1 MLSALA
7 GPVVNAHEIVSRGI
21 MDVHGGA
28 DSSDVP
34 VLFRATIR
42 LPYAAVMGLTSV
54 GAALRTR
61 LPELG
66 ELMTERIRAEVES
79 YADDALIPFSSLRES
94 CEDNADLLLAR
105 FAFGAGP
112 DVGAAQQTGR
122 LRAEQ
127 GVPLADTLHA
137 YRVGFEFLW
146 SELVDEARRHP
157 DVTDAELVAGSSEIW
172 ALFGRYAE
180 AVAAAYREASAELTL
195 QREARRSA
203 LAEALFTGALA
214 DRTTPWEAARQLGL
228 PERGPYAVVAAS
240 VPDPGQEPLPGIETA
255 LRRSGVPS
263 VWRLLPDQQI
273 GLIALAHRDAESVGL
288 RALRSRRA
296 RVGVSPRFDS
306 LRDTPQ
312 ALRFAR
318 LALTGLP
325 GDGPGVTRFDD
336 SPLAMLVAAAPAEA
350 SRLVEVSLG
359 PVLALPAA
367 ERARLL
373 RTLGHWFTA
382 GGVTADAAEGLF
394 VHPNTVRYRLRR
406 VEELTG
412 RSLTDPMTVADLGAA
427 LYALRLL
434 PT

>member
-1 MLSALA
+1 
-7 GPVVNAHEIVSRGI
+7 
-21 MDVHGGA
+21 
-28 DSSDVP
+28 
-34 VLFRATIR
+34 
-42 LPYAAVMGLTSV
+42 MGLSNV
-54 GAALRTR
+54 GAALRVR

-66 ELMTERIRAEVES
+66 VRMAERIRAEVES
-79 YADDALIPFSSLRES
+79 YADDALIPFVSLRES
-94 CEDNADLLLAR
+94 CEGNADLLLGR
-105 FAFGAGP
+105 FAQDAEA
-112 DVGAAQQTGR
+112 DVGPAQRTGR

-137 YRVGFEFLW
+137 YRVGFELLW
-146 SELVDEARRHP
+146 SEMVEEARRHP
-157 DVTDAELVAGSSEIW
+157 EVTDAELVAGSSEIW

-180 AVAAAYREASAELTL
+180 AVAAAYREASAELAL

-228 PERGPYAVVAAS
+228 PERGPYAVVAAA
-240 VPDPGQEPLPGIETA
+240 VPDPGQEPLPGIEAA

-273 GLIALAHRDAESVGL
+273 GLVSLGHRDAETVSL
-288 RALRSRRA
+288 RALRRRRA
-296 RVGVSPRFDS
+296 RVGVSPQFDS
-306 LRDTPQ
+306 LRETPQ

-318 LALTGLP
+318 LALTGPP
-325 GDGPGVTRFDD
+325 GEGPGVTRFDD

-350 SRLVEVSLG
+350 SRLVEVALG
-359 PVLALPAA
+359 PLLGLPEA

-373 RTLGHWFTA
+373 QTLGHWFTA
-382 GGVTADAAEGLF
+382 GGVAAGAAERLF

-406 VEELTG
+406 IEELTG
-412 RSLTDPMTVADLGAA
+412 RPLTDPMALADLGAA

-434 PT
+434 PS

>member
-1 MLSALA
+1 
-7 GPVVNAHEIVSRGI
+7 
-21 MDVHGGA
+21 
-28 DSSDVP
+28 
-34 VLFRATIR
+34 
-42 LPYAAVMGLTSV
+42 MGLSRV
-54 GAALRTR
+54 GAALGTR

-66 ELMTERIRAEVES
+66 ERTAVRIRAEVAS
-79 YADDALIPFSSLRES
+79 YADETLIPFASLRTS
-94 CEDNADLLLAR
+94 CEDNAELLLDR
-105 FAFGAGP
+105 FTFGAGP
-112 DVGAAQQTGR
+112 DVGAARQTGR

-180 AVAAAYREASAELTL
+180 AVAAAYREASAELAL
-195 QREARRSA
+195 RREARRSA

-214 DRTTPWEAARQLGL
+214 DRTTPWEAAGQLGL

-240 VPDPGQEPLPGIETA
+240 VPDPGQEPLPGIEA
-255 LRRSGVPS
+255 DLRRAGVPS

-273 GLIALAHRDAESVGL
+273 GLVALAHKDAEAAGL
-288 RALRSRRA
+288 RALRRRRA
-296 RVGVSPRFDS
+296 RVGVSPTFDT

-350 SRLVEVSLG
+350 SRLVELALG
-359 PVLALPAA
+359 PVLALPAV
-367 ERARLL
+367 ERGRLL

-382 GGVTADAAEGLF
+382 GGVTAQAAERLF

-412 RSLTDPMTVADLGAA
+412 RALSDPVALADLGAA

-434 PT
+434 PA

>member
-1 MLSALA
+1 
-7 GPVVNAHEIVSRGI
+7 
-21 MDVHGGA
+21 
-28 DSSDVP
+28 
-34 VLFRATIR
+34 
-42 LPYAAVMGLTSV
+42 MGLQNV
-54 GAALRTR
+54 AAALRVR

-66 ELMTERIRAEVES
+66 ELMTERICAEVES
-79 YADDALIPFSSLRES
+79 YADDALIPFASLRES
-94 CEDNADLLLAR
+94 CEGNADLLLGR
-105 FAFGAGP
+105 FAYGAEP

-137 YRVGFEFLW
+137 YRVGFELLW
-146 SELVDEARRHP
+146 SEMVDEARRHP
-157 DVTDAELVAGSSEIW
+157 EATDAELVAGSSEIW

-180 AVAAAYREASAELTL
+180 AVAAAYREASAELAL

-240 VPDPGQEPLPGIETA
+240 VPDPGQEPLPGIEAA

-273 GLIALAHRDAESVGL
+273 GLVSLAHRDAETVSL
-288 RALRSRRA
+288 RALRRRRA

-318 LALTGLP
+318 LALAGLP
-325 GDGPGVTRFDD
+325 AGGPGVTRFDD

-350 SRLVEVSLG
+350 SRLVEVALG
-359 PVLALPAA
+359 PLLGLPEA

-373 RTLGHWFTA
+373 QTLGHWFGA
-382 GGVTADAAEGLF
+382 GGVAAEAAERLF

-412 RSLTDPMTVADLGAA
+412 RSLSDPIALADLGAA
-427 LYALRLL
+427 MYALRLL
-434 PT
+434 PF

>member
-1 MLSALA
+1 
-7 GPVVNAHEIVSRGI
+7 
-21 MDVHGGA
+21 
-28 DSSDVP
+28 
-34 VLFRATIR
+34 
-42 LPYAAVMGLTSV
+42 MGLENV
-54 GAALRTR
+54 GAALRGR

-66 ELMTERIRAEVES
+66 VRMTERIRADVES
-79 YADDALIPFSSLRES
+79 YADDALIPFESLRVS
-94 CEDNADLLLAR
+94 CADNADLLLGR
-105 FAFGAGP
+105 FAFGAEP
-112 DVGAAQQTGR
+112 DVAAARQTGR

-137 YRVGFEFLW
+137 YRVGFELLW
-146 SELVDEARRHP
+146 SEMVDEARRHP
-157 DVTDAELVAGSSEIW
+157 EVTDAELVAGSSEIW

-180 AVAAAYREASAELTL
+180 AVAAAYREASAELAL

-203 LAEALFTGALA
+203 LAEALFTGALT

-228 PERGPYAVVAAS
+228 PERGPYAVVAAA
-240 VPDPGQEPLPGIETA
+240 VPDPGQEPLPGIEAA
-255 LRRSGVPS
+255 LRRSGVSS

-273 GLIALAHRDAESVGL
+273 GLVSLAHRDTETVSL
-288 RALRSRRA
+288 RALRRRRA
-296 RVGVSPRFDS
+296 RVGVSPSFDS
-306 LRDTPQ
+306 LRETPQ

-318 LALTGLP
+318 LALAGLP

-350 SRLVEVSLG
+350 SRLVEVALG
-359 PVLALPAA
+359 PVLRLPEV

-382 GGVTADAAEGLF
+382 GGAAAEAADLLF

-406 VEELTG
+406 IEELTG
-412 RSLTDPMTVADLGAA
+412 RSLSDPAALADLGAA

-434 PT
+434 PA